1 MGSKKQKLY
10 IVLCG
15 IFLTN
20 AITAEIIGAKIFSLD
35 QTLGFDGSGI
45 SFLGFDMSFAL
56 TAGTLNWPIVFI
68 VSDVI
73 NEYFGKKGVKF
84 ISYLTAALITFSFL
98 VIYLAVYVKPAAFWL
113 DVNSTDSNGQ
123 AININEGFKM
133 IFRQGLGIILGSLSA
148 FLVGQILD
156 AFVFHRLRRLTK
168 NKFIWLRAT
177 GSTLVSQLI
186 DSFVVIF
193 IAFYVFG
200 NWSLDQVGQV
210 STNNYIFKFFIAIA
224 LTPLIYLAHFLIDK
238 WLGKED
244 SEELIDAATSA
255 D

>member
-1 MGSKKQKLY
+1 MGTKKQKLY
-10 IVLCG
+10 IILCG

-35 QTLGFDGSGI
+35 KTLGFDGSGY
-45 SFLGFDMSFAL
+45 SLFGFDLSFAL

-68 VSDVI
+68 TSDVI

-84 ISYLTAALITFSFL
+84 ISYLTAILVSFSFL

-113 DVNSTDSNGQ
+113 DVNAADANGQ
-123 AININEGFKM
+123 AININEGFRM
-133 IFRQGLGIILGSLSA
+133 IFRQGLGIIVGSLSA
-148 FLVGQILD
+148 FLIGQLLD
-156 AFVFHRLRRLTK
+156 AFVFHKLRKYTK
-168 NKFIWLRAT
+168 NKMIWLRAT
-177 GSTLVSQLI
+177 GSTVVSQLI

-200 NWSLDQVGQV
+200 NWSLDQVMTV
-210 STNNYIFKFFIAIA
+210 STNNYIFKFFIAVA
-224 LTPLIYLAHFLIDK
+224 LTPLIYFAHYLIDR
-238 WLGKED
+238 WLGKENSD
-244 SEELIDAATSA
+244 ALIEEATFS